1 MPAAG
6 NGPAD
11 GAARRRPGHD
21 RAPAAQDGGQLHLE
35 AGARAGRGRPE
46 AHPQGGQRRLHAAQL
61 HLQAGQGGQEPAGRR
76 HHHHRADR
84 SGQARRLHLLLQV
97 PPPDDGGRP
106 HGAVMRTTEPMHPTH
121 PRRRPWPAVLLLLVT
136 ALLVALAAVVVVAPP
151 AGADSLTGAEPSN
164 YQTRVLGV
172 RPALEGVSVEVV
184 DTGTRL
190 RLHNRSDRE
199 VVVLGYA
206 GEPWLRVQPGQSATW
221 HDHRA
226 HWEAQEPPAQVRR
239 SPGSAQV
246 AVPEWTVKLR
256 PGRRVA
262 DVVGEVR
269 WVPGPSPLPWLA
281 GAAVLAVGVV
291 APGGGRRWLGALV
304 AALALVVALD
314 LVQLAGAWTGA
325 RPPLAGKLLGFVAS
339 AAGWVLAALA
349 VRQLL
354 RRRLESGLFQLLLAA
369 GLLTVVSGL
378 GDLGFQLRSLLSAQA
393 KSAAGAEGMDGAD
406 GIKGPGPVDSHRH
419 ARHPSATLP
428 HRGGRS
434 PRPGLEGASFEGA
447 PVGDAP
453 VAGARLWDWDDEP
466 LGFEAWDDPGP
477 PDERFGAARV
487 PELHV
492 VGGRASRR
500 RQPATTASST
510 TLATVLPWP
519 SHRRPGTFA
528 DDPDL
533 PGGA

>member
-1 MPAAG
+1 
-6 NGPAD
+6 
-11 GAARRRPGHD
+11 
-21 RAPAAQDGGQLHLE
+21 
-35 AGARAGRGRPE
+35 
-46 AHPQGGQRRLHAAQL
+46 
-61 HLQAGQGGQEPAGRR
+61 
-76 HHHHRADR
+76 
-84 SGQARRLHLLLQV
+84 
-97 PPPDDGGRP
+97 
-106 HGAVMRTTEPMHPTH
+106 MRTTEPMHPTH

-256 PGRRVA
+256 TGRPLA

-281 GAAVLAVGVV
+281 GAAVLAMAVV
-291 APGGGRRWLGALV
+291 AAGRGRRWLGALV

-314 LVQLAGAWTGA
+314 LVQLAGAWIGA
-325 RPPLAGKLLGFVAS
+325 RPPLAGKLLGLGAS

-378 GDLGFQLRSLLSAQA
+378 GDLGFLLRSQLASGLPDAIVRAAVAAKLGLGIGALTAATLQLRSLLSAQA
-393 KSAAGAEGMDGAD
+393 KSAAGAEGMEGAD

>member
-1 MPAAG
+1 
-6 NGPAD
+6 
-11 GAARRRPGHD
+11 
-21 RAPAAQDGGQLHLE
+21 
-35 AGARAGRGRPE
+35 
-46 AHPQGGQRRLHAAQL
+46 
-61 HLQAGQGGQEPAGRR
+61 
-76 HHHHRADR
+76 
-84 SGQARRLHLLLQV
+84 
-97 PPPDDGGRP
+97 
-106 HGAVMRTTEPMHPTH
+106 MHPTH

-172 RPALEGVSVEVV
+172 RPALEGVSVEVA
-184 DTGTRL
+184 DAGARL

-226 HWEAQEPPAQVRR
+226 HWEAQEPPAQVGR

-256 PGRRVA
+256 TGRRLA

-281 GAAVLAVGVV
+281 GAAVLAVAVV
-291 APGGGRRWLGALV
+291 AAGRGRRWLGALV
-304 AALALVVALD
+304 AALAMVVALD
-314 LVQLAGAWTGA
+314 LVQLAGAWIGA
-325 RPPLAGKLLGFVAS
+325 RPPAAGKLLGLGAS

-378 GDLGFQLRSLLSAQA
+378 GDLGFLLRSQLASGLPDAIVRAAVTAKLGLGIGALTAATLQLRSLLSAQA
-393 KSAAGAEGMDGAD
+393 KAAAGAEGLERMEGAD
-406 GIKGPGPVDSHRH
+406 GIEGPGPVDNHRH
-419 ARHPSATLP
+419 ASHPSATLP
-428 HRGGRS
+428 HRGGRD

-447 PVGDAP
+447 SFEGASSEGAPVG
-453 VAGARLWDWDDEP
+453 GAQLWDWDDEP

-500 RQPATTASST
+500 RQPATTASNT

-519 SHRRPGTFA
+519 SHRRPGIFD

>member
-1 MPAAG
+1 
-6 NGPAD
+6 
-11 GAARRRPGHD
+11 
-21 RAPAAQDGGQLHLE
+21 
-35 AGARAGRGRPE
+35 
-46 AHPQGGQRRLHAAQL
+46 
-61 HLQAGQGGQEPAGRR
+61 
-76 HHHHRADR
+76 
-84 SGQARRLHLLLQV
+84 
-97 PPPDDGGRP
+97 
-106 HGAVMRTTEPMHPTH
+106 MRTTEPMHPTH

-136 ALLVALAAVVVVAPP
+136 ALLIALAAVVVVAPP

-172 RPALEGVSVEVV
+172 RPALEGVSVEVA
-184 DTGTRL
+184 DAGTRL
-190 RLHNRSDRE
+190 RLHNRSGRE
-199 VVVLGYA
+199 VVVLGDA

-256 PGRRVA
+256 TGRRLA

-269 WVPGPSPLPWLA
+269 WVPGPTPLPWLA
-281 GAAVLAVGVV
+281 GAAVLAMAVV
-291 APGGGRRWLGALV
+291 AAGRGRRWLGALV

-314 LVQLAGAWTGA
+314 LVQLAGAWIGA
-325 RPPLAGKLLGFVAS
+325 RPPAAGKLLGLGAS

-378 GDLGFQLRSLLSAQA
+378 GDLGFLLRSQLASGLPDAIVRAAVTAKLGLGIGALTAATLQLRSLLSAQA
-393 KSAAGAEGMDGAD
+393 KAAAGAEGIERLDGAD
-406 GIKGPGPVDSHRH
+406 GIDGAS
-419 ARHPSATLP
+419 LQ
-428 HRGGRS
+428 
-434 PRPGLEGASFEGA
+434 GASFEGA
-447 PVGDAP
+447 PVG
-453 VAGARLWDWDDEP
+453 GARLWDWDDEP

-477 PDERFGAARV
+477 PDERFGAARD

-500 RQPATTASST
+500 RQPATTASNT

-519 SHRRPGTFA
+519 SHRRPGIFD

>member
-1 MPAAG
+1 
-6 NGPAD
+6 
-11 GAARRRPGHD
+11 
-21 RAPAAQDGGQLHLE
+21 
-35 AGARAGRGRPE
+35 
-46 AHPQGGQRRLHAAQL
+46 
-61 HLQAGQGGQEPAGRR
+61 
-76 HHHHRADR
+76 
-84 SGQARRLHLLLQV
+84 
-97 PPPDDGGRP
+97 
-106 HGAVMRTTEPMHPTH
+106 MRTTEPMHPTH

-206 GEPWLRVQPGQSATW
+206 GELWLRVQPGQSATW

-256 PGRRVA
+256 TGRRLA

-281 GAAVLAVGVV
+281 GAAVLAMAVV
-291 APGGGRRWLGALV
+291 AAGRGRRWLGALV

-314 LVQLAGAWTGA
+314 LVQLAGAWIGA
-325 RPPLAGKLLGFVAS
+325 RPPLAGKLLGLGAS

-378 GDLGFQLRSLLSAQA
+378 GDLGFLLRSQLASGLPDAIVRAAVAAKLGLGIGALTAATLQLRSLLSAQA

-487 PELHV
+487 SELHV

>member
-1 MPAAG
+1 
-6 NGPAD
+6 
-11 GAARRRPGHD
+11 
-21 RAPAAQDGGQLHLE
+21 
-35 AGARAGRGRPE
+35 
-46 AHPQGGQRRLHAAQL
+46 
-61 HLQAGQGGQEPAGRR
+61 
-76 HHHHRADR
+76 
-84 SGQARRLHLLLQV
+84 
-97 PPPDDGGRP
+97 
-106 HGAVMRTTEPMHPTH
+106 MRTTEPMHPTH
-121 PRRRPWPAVLLLLVT
+121 PRRRPWPAVLLLVT

-172 RPALEGVSVEVV
+172 RPALEGVSVEVA
-184 DTGTRL
+184 DAGTRL

-199 VVVLGYA
+199 VVVLGYV

-226 HWEAQEPPAQVRR
+226 HREAQEPPAQVGR

-256 PGRRVA
+256 TGRRLA
-262 DVVGEVR
+262 DVIGEVR

-281 GAAVLAVGVV
+281 GAAVLAMAVV
-291 APGGGRRWLGALV
+291 AASRGRRWLGALV

-314 LVQLAGAWTGA
+314 LVQLAGAWIGA
-325 RPPLAGKLLGFVAS
+325 RPPLAGKLLGLGAS
-339 AAGWVLAALA
+339 AAGWVLAALG

-378 GDLGFQLRSLLSAQA
+378 GDLGFLLRSQLASGLPDAIVRAAVAAKLGLGIGALTAATLQLRSLLSAQGP
-393 KSAAGAEGMDGAD
+393 AARG
-406 GIKGPGPVDSHRH
+406 VDNV
-419 ARHPSATLP
+419 AHPSSGSATLP
-428 HRGGRS
+428 HRGGRA
-434 PRPGLEGASFEGA
+434 PDLGFGAA
-447 PVGDAP
+447 Q
-453 VAGARLWDWDDEP
+453 LWDWDDEP
-466 LGFEAWDDPGP
+466 LGFEAWDDPGLP
-477 PDERFGAARV
+477 DDERFGAARV

-519 SHRRPGTFA
+519 SHRRPGTFD

>member
-1 MPAAG
+1 
-6 NGPAD
+6 
-11 GAARRRPGHD
+11 
-21 RAPAAQDGGQLHLE
+21 
-35 AGARAGRGRPE
+35 
-46 AHPQGGQRRLHAAQL
+46 
-61 HLQAGQGGQEPAGRR
+61 
-76 HHHHRADR
+76 
-84 SGQARRLHLLLQV
+84 
-97 PPPDDGGRP
+97 
-106 HGAVMRTTEPMHPTH
+106 MHPTH

-151 AGADSLTGAEPSN
+151 AGADSLTGTEPSN

-184 DTGTRL
+184 DAGTKL

-206 GEPWLRVQPGQSATW
+206 GEPWLRVQPGRSATW

-226 HWEAQEPPAQVRR
+226 HWEAQGPPAQVRR

-256 PGRRVA
+256 TGRRLA

-281 GAAVLAVGVV
+281 GAALLAMAVV
-291 APGGGRRWLGALV
+291 AAGRGRRWLGALV

-314 LVQLAGAWTGA
+314 LVQLAGAWIGA
-325 RPPLAGKLLGFVAS
+325 RPPLAGKLLGLGAS

-354 RRRLESGLFQLLLAA
+354 RGRLESGLFQLLLAA

-378 GDLGFQLRSLLSAQA
+378 GDLGFLLRSQLASGLPDAIVRAAVTAKLGLGIGALTAATLQLRSLLSAQA
-393 KSAAGAEGMDGAD
+393 KAAAGAEGIERLDGAD
-406 GIKGPGPVDSHRH
+406 GIDGAS
-419 ARHPSATLP
+419 LQ
-428 HRGGRS
+428 
-434 PRPGLEGASFEGA
+434 GASFEGA
-447 PVGDAP
+447 PVG
-453 VAGARLWDWDDEP
+453 GARLWDWDDEP

-477 PDERFGAARV
+477 PDERFGGAARV

-500 RQPATTASST
+500 RHRATTASSS

-519 SHRRPGTFA
+519 SHRRPGTLD